1 MILDEELPQYVV
13 VTGSIVTIYSMDFY
27 LYPRVLD
34 NGFVRL
40 NQYFMI
46 IFVVWISMEQ
56 RPIPL

>member
-13 VTGSIVTIYSMDFY
+13 VTGSIVTLYGMDFY